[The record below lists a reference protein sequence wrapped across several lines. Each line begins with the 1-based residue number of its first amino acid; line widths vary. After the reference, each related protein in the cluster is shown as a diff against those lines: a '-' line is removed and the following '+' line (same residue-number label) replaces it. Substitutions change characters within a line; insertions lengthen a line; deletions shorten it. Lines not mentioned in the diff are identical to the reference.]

1 MTFWLLFLAL
11 FPAERCELTYT
22 LSGAAS
28 GEVRV
33 TADGEQFRLDYPG
46 GKAYF
51 WNGKALQTWNGAEW
65 SKAKG
70 VLYAK
75 ENFPLALFLDTE
87 KLTGFKRPAMWTLL
101 GGKLGVEATFD
112 DQGLAQAVL
121 LHTEWGTV
129 TVKRTA
135 VAPIAAIADGT
146 FPAKKGLLSG
156 MSGLKGMM
164 GMGDQ
169 SEVSA
174 TASARGVGEEAN
186 MDKAKPD
193 YAAVDQVK
201 QVAVTSSEVD
211 AFAKA
216 GGLK

>member
-1 MTFWLLFLAL
+1 MIVWLLFFAL

-28 GEVRV
+28 GEVHV
-33 TADGEQFRLDYPG
+33 TADGERFRLDYPG

-51 WNGKALQTWNGAEW
+51 WNGKALQVWDGAEW

-75 ENFPLALFLDTE
+75 DNFPRALFLDTE
-87 KLTGFKRPAMWTLL
+87 KLTRFDRPPSWNLL
-101 GGKLGVEATFD
+101 GGKMKVDGSFD
-112 DQGLAQAVL
+112 DTGLQQAVL
-121 LHTEWGTV
+121 THAEWGAV
-129 TVKRTA
+129 TVKRGA
-135 VAPIAAIADGT
+135 VTPVKEIADGT

-174 TASARGVGEEAN
+174 TAGARGVGEEAN
-186 MDKAKPD
+186 MDKAQPN
-193 YAAVDQVK
+193 YAAVDEVQK
-201 QVAVTSSEVD
+201 LAVTSAEVD

>member
-1 MTFWLLFLAL
+1 MIFWILFLAL
-11 FPAERCELTYT
+11 FPSEKCELTYT

-28 GEVRV
+28 GEMRV
-33 TADGEQFRLDYPG
+33 TADGGQFRLDYPG

-51 WNGKALQTWNGAEW
+51 WNGKALQIWNGAEW

-75 ENFPLALFLDTE
+75 DNFPLALFLDTE
-87 KLTGFKRPAMWTLL
+87 KLTGFNRPPSWTLL
-101 GGKLGVEATFD
+101 GGKLGVEGTFD
-112 DQGLAQAVL
+112 DKGLAQAVL
-121 LHTEWGTV
+121 THTEWGGV

-135 VAPIAAIADGT
+135 VTPLKTIADGT

-164 GMGDQ
+164 GMDDQ
-169 SEVSA
+169 KEVSA
-174 TASARGVGEEAN
+174 TAGARGVGEEAN
-186 MDKAKPD
+186 MTTAQPN
-193 YAAVDQVK
+193 YAAVDEVQK
-201 QVAVTSSEVD
+201 LAVTSSEVD

>member
-1 MTFWLLFLAL
+1 MIFWILFLAL

-51 WNGKALQTWNGAEW
+51 WNGKALQVWNGAEW
-65 SKAKG
+65 SKANG
-70 VLYAK
+70 VLYARD
-75 ENFPLALFLDTE
+75 NFPLALFLDTE
-87 KLTGFKRPAMWTLL
+87 KLSGFKRPALWTLL
-101 GGKLGVEATFD
+101 GGKLGVEGTFD
-112 DQGLAQAVL
+112 DNGLAQAVL
-121 LHTEWGTV
+121 THTEWGAV
-129 TVKRTA
+129 TVKRGA
-135 VAPIAAIADGT
+135 VTPVKAIADGT

-174 TASARGVGEEAN
+174 TAGARGVGEEAN
-186 MDKAKPD
+186 MASAQPN
-193 YAAVDQVK
+193 YTAVDEVK
-201 QVAVTSSEVD
+201 KLAVSSSEVD

>member
-1 MTFWLLFLAL
+1 MTFWLLFFAL
-11 FPAERCELTYT
+11 FPPERCELTYA
-22 LSGAAS
+22 LSGAVA

-51 WNGKALQTWNGAEW
+51 WNGKALQQWNGGEW
-65 SKAKG
+65 SKVKG

-87 KLTGFKRPAMWTLL
+87 KLIRFDRPPTWSLL
-101 GGKLGVEATFD
+101 AGQLAVEGTFD
-112 DQGLAQAVL
+112 EQGLRQAVL
-121 LHTEWGTV
+121 NHPEWGTV
-129 TVKRTA
+129 TVKRTS
-135 VAPIAAIADGT
+135 VQPVTEIAQGA
-146 FPAKKGLLSG
+146 FPEKKGFLSKV
-156 MSGLKGMM
+156 SGLKGMM

-174 TASARGVGEEAN
+174 TAGARGVGEEAN
-186 MDKAKPD
+186 MASAQPN
-193 YAAVDQVK
+193 YAAVDEVK
-201 QVAVTSSEVD
+201 KLSVSPSEVD
-211 AFAKA
+211 TFAKA